1 MCYFMGE
8 VTNTMETL
16 ISALTTGFGTI
27 AGNVIDGIEGIVP
40 VMLPVLGAV
49 MIVRVGI
56 AIAKRVGK

>member
-1 MCYFMGE
+1 
-8 VTNTMETL
+8 MEGANAMTEL
-16 ISALTTGFGTI
+16 IAALTTGFTTI
-27 AGNVIDGIEGIVP
+27 SGNVIDGIEGIVP